1 MAFLDDVKK
10 AMPYL
15 SREWSQEQ
23 PVASPPVE
31 KPASRTTAGI
41 GKDDEKAR
49 GLSDPQLIIK
59 MQQLALPAGSASQA
73 GGDMSTMQTAM
84 QPPNNWGG
92 GIK

>member
-1 MAFLDDVKK
+1 MAFLDDIQK

-23 PVASPPVE
+23 PVATPPVE
-31 KPASRTTAGI
+31 KPASRDAGTA
-41 GKDDEKAR
+41 KSSDKER

-59 MQQLALPAGSASQA
+59 MQQLALPVGSASQA